1 MTLQNVFSSAK
12 DHVLPPMM
20 IEVLAELRGV
30 KAYPRIRQRPT
41 MHNNKQKVWNK
52 CKCRRLQQR
61 SLGGRV
67 DRENLADVRT
77 ELYTFKVRRAAFI
90 CP

>member
-1 MTLQNVFSSAK
+1 MTLQNVFSSAN
-12 DHVLPPMM
+12 DHVLPPM
-20 IEVLAELRGV
+20 IEVLAELRRV
-30 KAYPRIRQRPT
+30 KTYPRIRQRPN
-41 MHNNKQKVWNK
+41 MQNNKQKVWNK
-52 CKCRRLQQR
+52 YKRRRLQQR

-77 ELYTFKVRRAAFI
+77 KLYTFEVRRAAFI